1 MNTVLSP
8 PTNTK
13 VLKYQNK
20 TRQRCTLGKGPFFYL
35 ERTIYANNSSAKIY
49 ISNTKGREGFAVC
62 ALQHD
67 PLLHWGE
74 SQLQYTALN
83 CTYLYFL
90 PILHTKPSATKCAF
104 LEFSLRSL
112 ILWVSTVF
120 KYLLFS
126 RYFAVFN
133 EVQRR
138 FCRLSANPLNLR
150 HSWFAVKFFYRFFYQ
165 DLRFL
170 SCIFNWVVFWGFV
183 CFDRCNC
190 CEKQSE
196 VSFSGFTILSPIP
209 LCFDIDRRFRGNFGD
224 DGSEG
229 VVCLNTKRPPI
240 IRRLWAERFD
250 IWWGDDNCGRW

>member
-1 MNTVLSP
+1 MCVLAIC
-8 PTNTK
+8 
-13 VLKYQNK
+13 
-20 TRQRCTLGKGPFFYL
+20 CTQLHIFVFF
-35 ERTIYANNSSAKIY
+35 ANPSYKAKCNEMRVSGIL
-49 ISNTKGREGFAVC
+49 I
-62 ALQHD
+62 ALFD
-67 PLLHWGE
+67 
-74 SQLQYTALN
+74 SV
-83 CTYLYFL
+83 
-90 PILHTKPSATKCAF
+90 
-104 LEFSLRSL
+104 SL
-112 ILWVSTVF
+112 F

-138 FCRLSANPLNLR
+138 FCRRSANPLNLR
-150 HSWFAVKFFYRFFYQ
+150 PSWFAVEILYRFFNQ

-170 SCIFNWVVFWGFV
+170 SCIFNWVVCWGFV

-229 VVCLNTKRPPI
+229 VVCPNTKRPPI

-250 IWWGDDNCGRW
+250 IWWRDDNCGRW